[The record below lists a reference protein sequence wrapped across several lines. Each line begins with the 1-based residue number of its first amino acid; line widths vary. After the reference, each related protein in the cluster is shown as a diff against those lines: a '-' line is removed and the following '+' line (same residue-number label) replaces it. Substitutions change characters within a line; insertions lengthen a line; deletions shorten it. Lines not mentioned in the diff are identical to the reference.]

1 MEYKRKLLELV
12 EEARQREIK
21 FIAEMGE
28 DERKQQGT
36 FQEWSAKDELVHIGA
51 WKGIMCERFRAFQAE
66 QTPPAFDDWD
76 TVNDEI
82 FKRHEGDSWTEAV
95 DYLELSYQQMVEQI
109 HALSEDG
116 LMDGQRFPWLRG
128 RSLFRQ
134 TIHNGYFHPQGHIA
148 FWYSKRGD
156 PERGTRVMEQVT
168 SQMLSLDESPAWHGQ
183 AIYNLAC
190 YYAINGESE
199 EAIDRLAQAFVLS
212 PDIVEWSKEDSDLVS
227 LWENPGYLEL
237 VEKWKTK

>member
-109 HALSEDG
+109 LALSEDG
-116 LMDGQRFPWLRG
+116 LMDGQRFPWLRSASHGCEDAHCSG
-128 RSLFRQ
+128 RRSTMAIFTR
-134 TIHNGYFHPQGHIA
+134 
-148 FWYSKRGD
+148 RGIL
-156 PERGTRVMEQVT
+156 PSGTASAATRN
-168 SQMLSLDESPAWHGQ
+168 AG
-183 AIYNLAC
+183 
-190 YYAINGESE
+190 
-199 EAIDRLAQAFVLS
+199 
-212 PDIVEWSKEDSDLVS
+212 
-227 LWENPGYLEL
+227 PG
-237 VEKWKTK
+237 

>member
-1 MEYKRKLLELV
+1 MEYKKKLLELV
-12 EEARQREIK
+12 EDARQREIA
-21 FIAEMGE
+21 FIAELGE
-28 DERKQQGT
+28 DERKEQGT

-76 TVNDEI
+76 AVNEEI
-82 FKRHEGDSWTEAV
+82 FKRHAGDSWNEV
-95 DYLELSYQQMVEQI
+95 VEYLDLSYQQMVEQI

-116 LMDGQRFPWLRG
+116 LMDGQRYPWLRG

-156 PERGTRVMEQVT
+156 PARGNRVMEQVT

-199 EAIDRLAQAFVLS
+199 AAIDRLAQAFALS
-212 PDIVEWSKEDSDLVS
+212 PDIVEWSKEDSDLVP
-227 LWENPGYLEL
+227 LWENSGYLEL
-237 VEKWKTK
+237 VKKWKAK